1 MKIECEFIPNNQSL
15 SLSPSSS
22 SSSYSSNGSPPEPQ
36 SKPTSSHEIMIYLN
50 LKETYTKLDFSKG
63 FCQVISNHYRENPSN
78 YSEQIRQFN
87 YFREST
93 IRLSYEPSLDSI
105 KRLFEYF
112 NSLFLIEKRFFHS
125 SKCDHVQ
132 FAWCDSMNGVESV
145 MKSIEFEKA
154 AIIFNCATLFT
165 QLAAICCDGNEQ
177 KLEDQLIYWLKA
189 TGCLSYLYG
198 KFSCSPNL
206 DMSSFV
212 LCFFIEAFKCQAY
225 ETKAKMFISNSTNES
240 ARHDPKRMFLNF
252 TNSAKIY
259 SFVSRI
265 SSY

>member
-1 MKIECEFIPNNQSL
+1 
-15 SLSPSSS
+15 
-22 SSSYSSNGSPPEPQ
+22 
-36 SKPTSSHEIMIYLN
+36 MIYLN
-50 LKETYTKLDFSKG
+50 LKETYTKLDFGNG
-63 FCQVISNHYRENPSN
+63 FREVIAAHYRENPAN

-93 IRLSYEPSLDSI
+93 IRLSYEPSVDSI

-154 AIIFNCATLFT
+154 AIMFNLATLYT

-177 KLEDQLIYWLKA
+177 KLEDELVYWLKA
-189 TGCLSYLYG
+189 TGCLTYLNG
-198 KFSCSPNL
+198 KFNGSPNL

-212 LCFFIEAFKCQAY
+212 LCFFIEVFRCQAY
-225 ETKAKMFISNSTNES
+225 ETKAKIFITNSTNDS
-240 ARHDPKRMFLNF
+240 ARHDPKRMFYNYA
-252 TNSAKIY
+252 NSAKIY
-259 SFVSRI
+259 SFVSGFFWKTW
-265 SSY
+265 SF